1 MIQNIPLVALLL
13 IGVTVLV
20 SLNGFKN
27 DSFFLKY
34 HFLIHKIK
42 AGEYFRL
49 LTSGFLHVSTTH
61 ILFNMVTFYFFVNIV
76 VDGLGNFPFLVL
88 YFGSLLGGNIFA
100 YLFHFNDPY
109 YSAVGSSGAVTGV
122 LFSALLLYPGIE
134 LMLFFIPIPI
144 PGYLFGIGYMI
155 YTLYGMKAQNDQIG
169 HTAHFGGAIG
179 GILITIL
186 FVPRVVF
193 SSQLMLV
200 ILSITTLIAGT
211 LIYRNQKKGL

>member
-76 VDGLGNFPFLVL
+76 EK
-88 YFGSLLGGNIFA
+88 I
-100 YLFHFNDPY
+100 
-109 YSAVGSSGAVTGV
+109 
-122 LFSALLLYPGIE
+122 
-134 LMLFFIPIPI
+134 
-144 PGYLFGIGYMI
+144 
-155 YTLYGMKAQNDQIG
+155 K
-169 HTAHFGGAIG
+169 
-179 GILITIL
+179 
-186 FVPRVVF
+186 
-193 SSQLMLV
+193 
-200 ILSITTLIAGT
+200 
-211 LIYRNQKKGL
+211 RNHIK